1 MKLSPNGNKQA
12 ADLLKRCGSRG
23 WNEWL
28 GRYRAV
34 CGEET
39 ARGFWSKLPI
49 NECVEMMPEV
59 EPGLNKAK
67 IKVDVTLLVCVDFA
81 SLFCGLGKKNC
92 GQRGDLFW
100 REMFHKSVRPR
111 PTGFVDVFDEINLFF
126 ADTRTLILN
135 RMIALRSKTV
145 AHTSLKVVEIQKFCY
160 HGNMSSHSPLLLRLC
175 SKKNWRGP
183 SASTASSIIRVVFW
197 VIFGSL
203 RFCSVVQ
210 CSQAGIYCFVWTEMK
225 NFVLFSIILYMRHQN
240 VHDTAL
246 LHDKNCY
253 NR

>member
-1 MKLSPNGNKQA
+1 MKLSPNRNKQA

-111 PTGFVDVFDEINLFF
+111 PTGFVDVFDEINLVF
-126 ADTRTLILN
+126 ADTRTLILD
-135 RMIALRSKTV
+135 RMIALKSKTV
-145 AHTSLKVVEIQKFCY
+145 AHTSLPSFNNTNGFCWEER
-160 HGNMSSHSPLLLRLC
+160 LLR
-175 SKKNWRGP
+175 SR
-183 SASTASSIIRVVFW
+183 
-197 VIFGSL
+197 
-203 RFCSVVQ
+203 
-210 CSQAGIYCFVWTEMK
+210 
-225 NFVLFSIILYMRHQN
+225 NFATMVTWAH
-240 VHDTAL
+240 TL
-246 LHDKNCY
+246 LSY
-253 NR
+253 